1 MFSVVLVV
9 FQRNR
14 TESEGSTVRNNTTML
29 IRSFI
34 VMALITHRLPFGS
47 TSCCAE
53 EPGPSEIHVAPV
65 TIRLIR
71 ECEVPA
77 HDSGVLDR
85 INSLEGMPVK
95 EGDLLAMLESRQQ
108 QLTVE
113 LAKLNYEASQEE
125 ATNDLAVLAAEEGL
139 LEAERKLKTLELSL
153 TVAKNI
159 SENKS
164 AVEIAKTDESTSKT
178 QLERAKTAKSQFD
191 KSVSEAEMI
200 RLTADFRKAE
210 LGVAEAESKQL
221 TSELQVHVHTAELDE
236 QQATISRNRHLVEQE
251 RRKLKQ
257 AARTSEIRRVEL
269 DLAKAM
275 LDRRKVLSPLTG
287 VIVRHSRQPGE
298 FVEAGTPIL
307 RVIQLDRLRA
317 EGFVDVA
324 IASPALKSRP
334 VRIEVTGIGA
344 RKKTLSGV
352 ISFVGQEVDP
362 LNQQVRVWAE
372 FESPELD
379 VYPGMTAEMTILSAG
394 SQTPTS
400 QPLTGRTGNAEP
412 ANANAPSADQSA
424 SADGPEER

>member
-1 MFSVVLVV
+1 MFSVVLDI
-9 FQRNR
+9 FERNR
-14 TESEGSTVRNNTTML
+14 AESKGSTVRNNTIVM

-34 VMALITHRLPFGS
+34 IRGLVTCLLAN
-47 TSCCAE
+47 
-53 EPGPSEIHVAPV
+53 PGVTCRADEREIRVTPV

-77 HDSGVLDR
+77 HDSGVLEK
-85 INSLEGMPVK
+85 ISVLEGMPVK

-108 QLTVE
+108 ELTVE
-113 LAKLNYEASQEE
+113 LAKLNFEASEEE
-125 ATNDLAVLAAEEGL
+125 ASNDLAVLAAEEGL
-139 LEAERKLKTLELSL
+139 LEARSKLKTLELAL
-153 TVAKNI
+153 NVAKNI
-159 SENKS
+159 SDNKS
-164 AVEIAKTDESTSKT
+164 AVEIAKTDQATSKT
-178 QLERAKTAKSQFD
+178 QLERAKTARSQFD

-200 RLTADFRKAE
+200 RLTADFRKSE
-210 LGVAEAESKQL
+210 LSVSEAESKQL
-221 TSELQVHVHTAELDE
+221 TSELQVHVHTAELEE

-257 AARTSEIRRVEL
+257 AARTSETRRVEL

-275 LDRRKVLSPLTG
+275 LDRRKVMSPLTG
-287 VIVRHSRQPGE
+287 IVVRHSRQPGE

-317 EGFVDVA
+317 EGFVEVA
-324 IASPALKSRP
+324 IASPALKNRS

-352 ISFVGQEVDP
+352 ITFVGQEVDP

-379 VYPGMTAEMTILSAG
+379 VYPGMTAEMTILSGG
-394 SQTPTS
+394 SPTPTT
-400 QPLTGRTGNAEP
+400 QPVTGLPENTEP
-412 ANANAPSADQSA
+412 LEAGVKSVDPSASVDSP
-424 SADGPEER
+424 GER

>member
-1 MFSVVLVV
+1 
-9 FQRNR
+9 
-14 TESEGSTVRNNTTML
+14 
-29 IRSFI
+29 
-34 VMALITHRLPFGS
+34 MALITHLLPFGN
-47 TSCCAE
+47 TTCCAE
-53 EPGPSEIHVAPV
+53 EPASSEIHVAPV

-71 ECEVPA
+71 ECEVPS

-85 INSLEGMPVK
+85 IDSLEGMPVK

-178 QLERAKTAKSQFD
+178 QLERAKTARSQFD
-191 KSVSEAEMI
+191 KSVSESEMI

-210 LGVAEAESKQL
+210 LGVAEAASKQL

-257 AARTSEIRRVEL
+257 AARTSETRRVEL

-287 VIVRHSRQPGE
+287 VVVRHSRQPGE

-379 VYPGMTAEMTILSAG
+379 VYPGMTAEMTILLAG
-394 SQTPTS
+394 SQTPGS
-400 QPLTGRTGNAEP
+400 QPLTRRTGNAEP
-412 ANANAPSADQSA
+412 ANADAPSADQSA
-424 SADGPEER
+424 SVDGPEER

>member
-1 MFSVVLVV
+1 M
-9 FQRNR
+9 RN
-14 TESEGSTVRNNTTML
+14 ETTML
-29 IRSFI
+29 IRTVI
-34 VMALITHRLPFGS
+34 AIALITSTLPFGS
-47 TSCCAE
+47 TRCCAE
-53 EPGPSEIHVAPV
+53 EPKPPEIHVAPV

-77 HDSGVLDR
+77 HDSGVLDG
-85 INSLEGMPVK
+85 INVLEGMPVK

-113 LAKLNYEASQEE
+113 LANLNYEASQEE

-153 TVAKNI
+153 QVAKNI

-164 AVEIAKTDESTSKT
+164 AVEIAKTDEATSKT
-178 QLERAKTAKSQFD
+178 QLERAKTARSQFD
-191 KSVSEAEMI
+191 KSVSESEMI

-210 LGVAEAESKQL
+210 LGVAEAESKHL

-236 QQATISRNRHLVEQE
+236 QQATISRNKHLVEQE

-257 AARTSEIRRVEL
+257 AARTSETRRVEL
-269 DLAKAM
+269 ELANAM

-287 VIVRHSRQPGE
+287 VVVRHRRQPGE

-324 IASPALKSRP
+324 IASPALKSRA

-352 ISFVGQEVDP
+352 ITFVGQEVDP

-372 FESPELD
+372 FKSPELD

-394 SQTPTS
+394 RQTLTS
-400 QPLTGRTGNAEP
+400 QPATELPDTAEP
-412 ANANAPSADQSA
+412 ANANAPSVDQSA
-424 SADGPEER
+424 SLDGPEER

>member
-1 MFSVVLVV
+1 
-9 FQRNR
+9 
-14 TESEGSTVRNNTTML
+14 
-29 IRSFI
+29 
-34 VMALITHRLPFGS
+34 
-47 TSCCAE
+47 
-53 EPGPSEIHVAPV
+53 
-65 TIRLIR
+65 
-71 ECEVPA
+71 
-77 HDSGVLDR
+77 
-85 INSLEGMPVK
+85 
-95 EGDLLAMLESRQQ
+95 
-108 QLTVE
+108 
-113 LAKLNYEASQEE
+113 
-125 ATNDLAVLAAEEGL
+125 
-139 LEAERKLKTLELSL
+139 
-153 TVAKNI
+153 
-159 SENKS
+159 
-164 AVEIAKTDESTSKT
+164 
-178 QLERAKTAKSQFD
+178 
-191 KSVSEAEMI
+191 MI

-236 QQATISRNRHLVEQE
+236 QQATISRNRHLVAQE
-251 RRKLKQ
+251 RQKLKQ
-257 AARTSEIRRVEL
+257 AARTSETRRVEL

-275 LDRRKVLSPLTG
+275 LDRRRVLSPLTG
-287 VIVRHSRQPGE
+287 VVVRHSRQPGE

-400 QPLTGRTGNAEP
+400 QPVTGGPDTAEP
-412 ANANAPSADQSA
+412 ANANSPSADQSA
-424 SADGPEER
+424 SVDGPEER